1 MILSVDIGTST
12 FKAAIFS
19 PEGLCLNETAIPTPT
34 ISPGGAEV
42 ESGVWLAAF
51 EAALARLG
59 EGPGNLGALEALLI
73 SGNGP
78 TLVPV
83 TGDPTFGARGFSL
96 PAGRALLWLDRRAG
110 EEAAQVSE
118 RAGAFVDPSFFVPK
132 ALWIKNHNAELYEK
146 TRYFLFAPEF
156 LAFALTGEAR
166 SVFPSAGF
174 DRWYWN
180 QGMLEALG
188 LDSAKF
194 PPFIAPGGL
203 IGTLSAAAAAHFGF
217 PRGLKVF
224 AGGPDFFVSILGT
237 GVTTAG
243 QVCGRS
249 GSSEGINL
257 CTTTRIMDERLMS
270 YGHPIKPLWNLSGI
284 ISTSGRAIAWARE
297 LLGMAALPHSSFYD
311 LAAEAR
317 PGSRGLI
324 FLPYLAGE
332 RAPLW
337 DPHARGAFQG
347 LSLATGRAE
356 LARAVGEGICFAIRD
371 VITVMEDC
379 GAPVGEIRVTGGPA
393 ESPFLNQLKADI
405 SRRPVLL
412 PAQRNAELLGLAIIG
427 TTALGNYSSL
437 AEASGAL
444 VRVDQV
450 FEPRTSPLYEDHFAM
465 YRELYRTLKPY
476 FDAHY

>member
-1 MILSVDIGTST
+1 LILAIDIGTST

-19 PEGLCLNETAIPTPT
+19 HEGLCLNEAAIPTP
-34 ISPGGAEV
+34 INGGEA

-51 EAALARLG
+51 EAAMPRLG
-59 EGPGNLGALEALLI
+59 DLGGLEALVI

-78 TLVPV
+78 TLIPV
-83 TGDPTFGARGFSL
+83 TGNPGFGERGFSL
-96 PAGRALLWLDRRAG
+96 PAGRALLWLDRRA
-110 EEAAQVSE
+110 EEESAKVSE
-118 RAGAFVDPSFFVPK
+118 LAGAFVDPSFFLPK
-132 ALWIKNHNAELYEK
+132 ALWVKNHEAELYRK
-146 TRYFLFAPEF
+146 TRYFLFAPEY

-166 SVFPSAGF
+166 TIFPSQGF
-174 DRWYWN
+174 ERWYWD
-180 QGMLEALG
+180 QGMLEGLG
-188 LDSAKF
+188 LESAKF
-194 PPFIAPGGL
+194 PPFAAPGEL
-203 IGTLSAAAAAHFGF
+203 IGVLSAGAASRFGF

-257 CTTTRIMDERLMS
+257 CTRERIMDSRLMS

-284 ISTSGRAIAWARE
+284 ISTTGKAIAWARE
-297 LLGMAALPHSSFYD
+297 LLGMEGLPHSSFYE
-311 LAAEAR
+311 LAAGAR
-317 PGSRGLI
+317 PGAGGLI
-324 FLPYLAGE
+324 FLPYLVGE

-337 DPHARGAFQG
+337 DPHARGVFQG

-356 LARAVGEGICFAIRD
+356 LARAVAEGICLAVRD
-371 VITVMEDC
+371 VIAVMEEC

-405 SRRPVLL
+405 TRRPVLL
-412 PAQRNAELLGLAIIG
+412 PARRDAELLGLAIIG
-427 TTALGNYSSL
+427 ATALGNYSSL

-444 VRVDQV
+444 VRINRV
-450 FEPRTSPLYEDHFAM
+450 FEPRGESLYEDRFGM
-465 YRELYRTLKPY
+465 YRELYGTLKPY